1 MSSRG
6 DLDNDGSEMD
16 EERDENFK
24 NETENNHGSYI
35 GFNPCIE
42 ELEMLLEAY
51 FMQIDGQSHDLSP
64 PTKSLI
70 LKISSSRSGDFD
82 SIAIASAKSRTRIAD
97 PRQDSVRVE
106 IGYRGKV
113 REDPIAK
120 EALAG
125 KVDAN
130 GESDASNPPL
140 DLVF

>member
-51 FMQIDGQSHDLSP
+51 FMQIDGTLNKLS
-64 PTKSLI
+64 SGLEI
-70 LKISSSRSGDFD
+70 DYVRDDDGWIESEGQLGSS
-82 SIAIASAKSRTRIAD
+82 
-97 PRQDSVRVE
+97 
-106 IGYRGKV
+106 
-113 REDPIAK
+113 
-120 EALAG
+120 
-125 KVDAN
+125 
-130 GESDASNPPL
+130 
-140 DLVF
+140 